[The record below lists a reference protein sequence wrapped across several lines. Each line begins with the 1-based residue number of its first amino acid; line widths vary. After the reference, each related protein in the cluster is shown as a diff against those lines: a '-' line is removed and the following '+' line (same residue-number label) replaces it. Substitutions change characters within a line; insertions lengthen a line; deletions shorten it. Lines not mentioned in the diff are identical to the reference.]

1 MMFSVMGFE
10 PGKDE
15 LTFEVSI
22 NVSVDEL
29 APVMGW
35 TGASDCIGADFRL
48 TAAQIVEIEQLCSV
62 SFPEGMDLYLAS
74 SDGSNGS

>member
-15 LTFEVSI
+15 LAFEVSI
-22 NVSVDEL
+22 NASADEL
-29 APVMGW
+29 VPVMGW
-35 TGASDCIGADFRL
+35 TEISDGIGVDFRL

-62 SFPEGMDLYLAS
+62 RFPEGLDLYLAS
-74 SDGSNGS
+74 SGG